1 MPGDLDLEAEAA
13 RRDLTVIHIGFARD
27 ELRLVLAD
35 RARAAPLVLQL
46 SGVYSF
52 FDRGAVGCGPV
63 LARITEPGSFG
74 WHLSADDRAR
84 HREVHINPKSDP
96 VRNIFRAIVRG
107 VGARIG
113 DAEDANFPG

>member
-1 MPGDLDLEAEAA
+1 MASLDIEAEAA

-27 ELRLVLAD
+27 ELRLLLAAD
-35 RARAAPLVLQL
+35 RVRKPLVVLQL
-46 SGVYSF
+46 TGVHSF
-52 FDRGAVGCGPV
+52 FDRGAVGCGPI

-74 WHLSADDRAR
+74 WHLSAEDRAR

-96 VRNIFRAIVRG
+96 ARNIFRAIARG
-107 VGARIG
+107 IVARIG